1 MIAFN
6 LRSSLATLLI
16 VIGLPIGAEETTP
29 AKNPEGIIEPATT
42 TSPVERLASDE
53 FEIKRQE
60 ALADQDMQREL
71 DAYQH
76 LSEILNSFFGG
87 ANTPAAV
94 GTRNNGYAGSGG
106 QGWPVGTPRDYSSG
120 ECGYVKIDCGSHKI
134 YFSKIAL
141 DPIDQVIDCG
151 RPGLTLNGLG
161 KVGGITHGNVVK
173 TGVDMSVRG
182 MGTPG
187 GGKWFHTPWWRPGQQ
202 PTGTNSSKGCI
213 HVNPA
218 VMNKLMSCEGADM
231 EILNATNGGSNP
243 IPFDDSGD
251 GPQPNTSN

>member
-1 MIAFN
+1 MIC
-6 LRSSLATLLI
+6 AT
-16 VIGLPIGAEETTP
+16 
-29 AKNPEGIIEPATT
+29 EGTIEPATT
-42 TSPVERLASDE
+42 TSVVERLGANVEEPSQGTIS
-53 FEIKRQE
+53 FAPPSAGEIKRQE
-60 ALADQDMQREL
+60 ALAEQDMQREL
-71 DAYQH
+71 DAYQR
-76 LSEILNSFFGG
+76 LSEILNNFFGG

-106 QGWPVGTPRDYSSG
+106 QGWPVGTVRDYSSG

-134 YFSKIAL
+134 FFSKIAL

-218 VMNKLMSCEGADM
+218 VMNKLMKCEGADM

-243 IPFDDSGD
+243 VPFNDSGD